1 MMTTIRWRLALVS
14 ILIVPA
20 GLAQTPTVQ
29 DLQTQL
35 RQFEESTQKTI
46 QDLKAQIAAM
56 QQAQKTAAAAAT
68 AAVAAQAQ
76 EVPVVHT
83 PAEYYGTETRTRN
96 TAGQNEVGA
105 PRIDNEP
112 LDPKLRGFFHLPGTS
127 TYMKF
132 GGFVKTD
139 LFYDLNYAG
148 TYYGAYVPS
157 SFPSSPT
164 PHTQNS
170 TVSMRPTRFTWETR
184 QGTLDNSENE
194 VKVYFE
200 FDFLSNYDRNSI
212 RLRQFYGQYKNF
224 LAGQAWSAFSDPD
237 AFPDTL
243 EFEGPP
249 GMIAARFPQFRYT
262 QPINK
267 HHSVGVSIEKSG
279 TDTPFSHAVW
289 RPDRHLQVSRI

>member
-14 ILIVPA
+14 ILIVPT

-35 RQFEESTQKTI
+35 QQFEESTQKTI
-46 QDLKAQIAAM
+46 QDLKAQIASM
-56 QQAQKTAAAAAT
+56 QQAQRAAAAAAT

-83 PAEYYGTETRTRN
+83 PVEYYGTETRTRN

-157 SFPSSPT
+157 SFPSIAHPSHP
-164 PHTQNS
+164 
-170 TVSMRPTRFTWETR
+170 
-184 QGTLDNSENE
+184 
-194 VKVYFE
+194 E
-200 FDFLSNYDRNSI
+200 FDCLDAPHQIHLGDPARNS
-212 RLRQFYGQYKNF
+212 G
-224 LAGQAWSAFSDPD
+224 
-237 AFPDTL
+237 
-243 EFEGPP
+243 
-249 GMIAARFPQFRYT
+249 
-262 QPINK
+262 
-267 HHSVGVSIEKSG
+267 
-279 TDTPFSHAVW
+279 
-289 RPDRHLQVSRI
+289 